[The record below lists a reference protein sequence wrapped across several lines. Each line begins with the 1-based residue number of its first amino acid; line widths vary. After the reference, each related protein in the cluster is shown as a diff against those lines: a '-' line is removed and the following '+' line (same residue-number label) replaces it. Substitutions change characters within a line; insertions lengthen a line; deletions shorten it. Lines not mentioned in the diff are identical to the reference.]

1 MFRNRQTMVK
11 VLIWMIVLMMVLSL
25 AVAIVP
31 ALG

>member
-1 MFRNRQTMVK
+1 MFRGRQTMVK
-11 VLIWMIVLMMVLSL
+11 VLIWVIVLMMVLSL

>member
-1 MFRNRQTMVK
+1 MFRNRKTMVK
-11 VLIWMIVLMMVLSL
+11 VLIWAIVLMMVLSL

>member
-11 VLIWMIVLMMVLSL
+11 VLIWVIVLMRVLSL

>member
-1 MFRNRQTMVK
+1 MFRSRQTMVK
-11 VLIWMIVLMMVLSL
+11 VLIWVIVLRMVLSL

>member
-11 VLIWMIVLMMVLSL
+11 MLIWVIVLMMVLSL

>member
-1 MFRNRQTMVK
+1 MFRNRDTMVK
-11 VLIWMIVLMMVLSL
+11 VLIWVIVLMMVLSL